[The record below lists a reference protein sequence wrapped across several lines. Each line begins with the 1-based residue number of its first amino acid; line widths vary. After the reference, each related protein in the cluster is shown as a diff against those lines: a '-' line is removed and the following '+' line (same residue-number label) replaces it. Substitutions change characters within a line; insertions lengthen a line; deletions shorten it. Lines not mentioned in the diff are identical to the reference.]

1 MFGSNTS
8 GFHVDGKKRSHHEV
22 SKSMHLQPTPAIT
35 KTSHSVDRQSDSD
48 DMSQNKGSIRALSN
62 KARSKNSPEKQQ
74 NSKLP

>member
-35 KTSHSVDRQSDSD
+35 KTAHSVDRQSDSD
-48 DMSQNKGSIRALSN
+48 DISRKEGSIRALSN
-62 KARSKNSPEKQQ
+62 KARPKNSPDKQ